1 MVPLQLSPQVLTE
14 LYCDPMEFVQQP
26 VAQILGLDKSLRILP
41 YTSNYEQNILCFL
54 EKQLSFAFS
63 LSVIIIPWAANLSNC
78 SSKVNGFF
86 KSIKSLLNVKK
97 LRTSLSLVP
106 NVKKTSGNSVTYSIF
121 KKQKNYNS
129 FSL

>member
-97 LRTSLSLVP
+97 AEHKSQLGP
-106 NVKKTSGNSVTYSIF
+106 QC
-121 KKQKNYNS
+121 QKDFGQLCYI
-129 FSL
+129 

>member
-26 VAQILGLDKSLRILP
+26 VAQIPDLDKSQQILP
-41 YTSNYEQNILCFL
+41 YILDYEQNIPYFL

-86 KSIKSLLNVKK
+86 QSIKSLLNVKK
-97 LRTSLSLVP
+97 LSTSLSLVP

>member
-1 MVPLQLSPQVLTE
+1 MPLQLSPQVLTE

-63 LSVIIIPWAANLSNC
+63 LSVIIIPWAANLSHC

-86 KSIKSLLNVKK
+86 KSIKSLFNVKK
-97 LRTSLSLVP
+97 LSTSLSLVP